1 MVVLI
6 SSIPQAKSEDR
17 ERLVLR
23 WRRMGATA
31 VAIEQLD
38 QGHFD
43 SLCEV
48 LVWLT
53 QHTPKNDTVKLGFC
67 LKKRAKKT
75 HQAFLY

>member
-1 MVVLI
+1 MCVLVWLF
-6 SSIPQAKSEDR
+6 SSLSFHTNTQAKSEDR

-53 QHTPKNDTVKLGFC
+53 QHTPKNDTVKLH
-67 LKKRAKKT
+67 LV
-75 HQAFLY
+75 